1 MASGLFAKV
10 AETRLTVKFLII
22 SLISLGMFAASLFG
36 VMLPKMERD
45 LLQVHKDSLNAVV
58 GTINSLLK
66 EYDAQVRRGDLTLQ
80 EAQKRALHRIKQA
93 RYGKGDY
100 FWINDLSLP
109 YPKMIMH
116 PTVPSLDGKVLDDP
130 KFACATFSQ
139 KGMAGELEP
148 IPGGKGNL
156 FAELVKASQG
166 SGEGFII
173 YQWPKPVEG
182 GGVTKE
188 LFPKLSYG
196 IVFAPWGWVIGSGV
210 YIDGIDAK
218 IADLRLWSLAA
229 LAAVFA
235 VSLAVTV
242 WLTRAFVGRQV
253 DALAAY
259 SGQVAGGDLSA
270 VVPPVSFRAEL
281 GALKDSLVT
290 MVGRLKES
298 IALAEEKTR
307 EAGAQAGQAKEQTRL
322 AEEACRMAEQ
332 AKAEGMLQAAGRLEE
347 MAAVI
352 SSASEELAAQVEQS
366 SRGAE
371 FQAGRVG
378 ETATAMEQMNATV
391 LEVARS
397 ASEAAAT
404 SDQARGKAQEGA
416 DVVSRVVQGMGQ
428 VERQAV
434 ELKTDMDSLG
444 AQAESIGRILNVISD
459 IADQTNL
466 LALNAAIEAARAG
479 EAGRGFA
486 VVADEVRKLA
496 EKTMTAT
503 KEVGDAIRGIQDGA
517 RRNVAAVDRTAGL
530 IEEATVL
537 AGKSGE
543 ALAAIVGL
551 VDLASDQVRSIAT
564 ASEEQSATSEEINRA
579 VEDISRIS
587 QDTSSAMEH
596 SSRAVADLARQAQ
609 ALSRLIDELKNE
621 GGPGQGIKALGA

>member
-1 MASGLFAKV
+1 MASGIFAKI
-10 AETRLTVKFLII
+10 ADTRLTVKFLII
-22 SLISLGMFAASLFG
+22 SFISLGMFAAALFG
-36 VMLPKMERD
+36 VIFPKMERD

-58 GTINSLLK
+58 GTVNSLLK
-66 EYDAQVRRGDLTLQ
+66 EYDAQVRRGDLTLE
-80 EAQKRALHRIKQA
+80 EAQKRALHRIKLA

-116 PTVPSLDGKVLDDP
+116 PTVPALDGKPLDDP

-139 KGMAGELEP
+139 AGMKGTLEP

-156 FAELVKASQG
+156 FAELVKAAKAD
-166 SGEGFII
+166 GEGFII
-173 YQWPKPVEG
+173 YQWAKPIQG

-196 IVFAPWGWVIGSGV
+196 VVFAPWGWVIGSGV
-210 YIDGIDAK
+210 YIDHIDAK
-218 IADLRLWSLAA
+218 IADLRLWGAA
-229 LAAVFA
+229 VLAAVFV
-235 VSLAVTV
+235 VSLAVTI

-253 DALAAY
+253 DALAEF
-259 SGQVAGGDLSA
+259 SGRVAGGDLAAS
-270 VVPPVSFRAEL
+270 VPPVSFKAEL
-281 GALKDSLVT
+281 GRLKDSLVT
-290 MVGRLKES
+290 MVDRLKES

-307 EAGAQAGQAKEQTRL
+307 EAGAQADQAKEQTRL
-322 AEEACRMAEQ
+322 AEQACRMAEQ
-332 AKAEGMLQAAGRLEE
+332 AKAEGMLHAAGRLEE

-352 SSASEELAAQVEQS
+352 TSASEQLAAQVEQS

-371 FQAGRVG
+371 LQAGRVG
-378 ETATAMEQMNATV
+378 ETATAMEEMNATV

-397 ASEAAAT
+397 ASQAAST
-404 SDQARGKAQEGA
+404 SDEARGKAQEGA
-416 DVVSRVVQGMGQ
+416 TVVGRVVQEIGQ

-434 ELKTDMDSLG
+434 ELKADMTSLG
-444 AQAESIGRILNVISD
+444 AQAEAIGRILNVISD

-479 EAGRGFA
+479 DAGRGFA

-503 KEVGDAIRGIQDGA
+503 KEVGDAISGIQEGA
-517 RRNVAAVDRTAGL
+517 RKNVAAVDRTAEL
-530 IEEATVL
+530 IEEATAL

-543 ALAAIVGL
+543 ALSAIVGL

-564 ASEEQSATSEEINRA
+564 ASEQQSATSEEINRA

-609 ALSRLIDELKNE
+609 ALSRLIEDLKNE
-621 GGPGQGIKALGA
+621 GGAEGGVRALGA